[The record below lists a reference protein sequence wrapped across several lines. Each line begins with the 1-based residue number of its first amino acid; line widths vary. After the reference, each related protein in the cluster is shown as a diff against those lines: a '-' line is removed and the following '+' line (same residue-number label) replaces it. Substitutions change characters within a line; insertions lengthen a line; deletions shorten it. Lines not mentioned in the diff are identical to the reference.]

1 MKVRLSWGLTGGLI
15 SGLLIAIPALTTRSI
30 AATPGINPCPAIY
43 YEEPHNSSRLVP
55 SGCRPNAFTQS
66 VNAAGGAPV
75 SPNTN
80 GNQLN
85 QSGPAGNQGSSGSQ
99 LNRISPT
106 TSEPAQPPLPETQED
121 AIATVIP
128 SNGNVDVVLRNTTNA
143 VITYEVIGQTQQ
155 RTLAGGEEV
164 VLQSLPLPVT
174 ITTVRQDRGLVDI
187 QAMTPTSSGRIV
199 FSLGASAQLNSE
211 QGAIRIQ
218 QSGQVFVN

>member
-1 MKVRLSWGLTGGLI
+1 MQVRLSWGLTGSLI
-15 SGLLIAIPALTTRSI
+15 SGLLIAIPTLTTRSI
-30 AATPGINPCPAIY
+30 AATPGVNPCPAIY

-66 VNAAGGAPV
+66 VNTAGGAPV
-75 SPNTN
+75 SPNT
-80 GNQLN
+80 
-85 QSGPAGNQGSSGSQ
+85 SGGQ

-106 TSEPAQPPLPETQED
+106 TSEPAQPPLPETQSN

-128 SNGNVDVVLRNTTNA
+128 NNGNVDVVLRNTTNA

-164 VLQSLPLPVT
+164 VLQSLPVPVT

-187 QAMTPTSSGRIV
+187 QPMAVTSSGRIG
-199 FSLGASAQLNSE
+199 FSLGASAQLDSE

-218 QSGQVFVN
+218 PDGQVFVN

>member
-1 MKVRLSWGLTGGLI
+1 
-15 SGLLIAIPALTTRSI
+15 
-30 AATPGINPCPAIY
+30 
-43 YEEPHNSSRLVP
+43 
-55 SGCRPNAFTQS
+55 

-75 SPNTN
+75 SPNAN

-85 QSGPAGNQGSSGSQ
+85 QSGPAGNQGSSGGQ
-99 LNRISPT
+99 INRISPT
-106 TSEPAQPPLPETQED
+106 TSEPAQPPLPETQGN

>member
-15 SGLLIAIPALTTRSI
+15 SGLLIATPALTTRSI
-30 AATPGINPCPAIY
+30 AATPGVNPCPSIY

-66 VNAAGGAPV
+66 VNAAGGTPI
-75 SPNTN
+75 SPNTS
-80 GNQLN
+80 GGQLN
-85 QSGPAGNQGSSGSQ
+85 RIGPAGNQGTSGSQ
-99 LNRISPT
+99 LNRIPT
-106 TSEPAQPPLPETQED
+106 TIAPAQPPLPETRSN

-143 VITYEVIGQTQQ
+143 IITYEVIGQTQQ

-164 VLQSLPLPVT
+164 VLQNLPVPLT
-174 ITTVRQDRGLVDI
+174 ITTVREDRGLVDVRP
-187 QAMTPTSSGRIV
+187 MTMSNSGRIE
-199 FSLGASAQLNSE
+199 FLLNASTRLDDN

-218 QSGQVFVN
+218 QDGQVFLN